1 MKSVPATVVSCVD
14 DNEEAVD
21 LGGVEARQ
29 NLAAYLNVAAGQ
41 TQWAGADG
49 VAGKGWQGMAMVLR
63 VCLSLLAP
71 ADSQKC
77 RKCLR
82 SSQSRVWN
90 FPRKQESRIC
100 SDNQRPDQ
108 VLGLGRPLARPT
120 WSLGQVNAPDKWSF
134 PSASAFVCPS
144 GPQALGLNFPLVVFY
159 FCNFL
164 LCGWL
169 RAAGKRHSER

>member
-63 VCLSLLAP
+63 VCLSLP
-71 ADSQKC
+71 GSGRQSEMPKMSPQFPEP
-77 RKCLR
+77 CLEF
-82 SSQSRVWN
+82 SPKTGISHLQ
-90 FPRKQESRIC
+90 
-100 SDNQRPDQ
+100 
-108 VLGLGRPLARPT
+108 
-120 WSLGQVNAPDKWSF
+120 
-134 PSASAFVCPS
+134 
-144 GPQALGLNFPLVVFY
+144 
-159 FCNFL
+159 
-164 LCGWL
+164 
-169 RAAGKRHSER
+169 

>member
-1 MKSVPATVVSCVD
+1 MWLQGRHNGRGLMGLPARD
-14 DNEEAVD
+14 
-21 LGGVEARQ
+21 
-29 NLAAYLNVAAGQ
+29 
-41 TQWAGADG
+41 
-49 VAGKGWQGMAMVLR
+49 GKGWPWCSVFAFR
-63 VCLSLLAP
+63 SLAP